1 VATSHELR
9 QAQQSFQVLITN
21 VHFSTRH
28 LKYRTRSSFEP
39 SVRYLAGHNYV
50 GNVCPEG
57 HMLFQTTFKKQR
69 WCDLCVME
77 LTPGTYGE
85 RCKVCA
91 SYDICLSCAET
102 GGPQSQLPS
111 ASVDKSA
118 NAATAQASPA
128 RINTVASIPV
138 ACTAHAAT
146 AQASPAR
153 INTVASIPVAC
164 TAQCAAIGSASYA
177 AADQAKS
184 IQIHSCIVAGHICSS
199 QLPKRNRMKLKA
211 RLPKDWWIPWL
222 WAF

>member
-1 VATSHELR
+1 MATSHELR

-138 ACTAHAAT
+138 ACTA
-146 AQASPAR
+146 
-153 INTVASIPVAC
+153 
-164 TAQCAAIGSASYA
+164 QCAAIGSASYA